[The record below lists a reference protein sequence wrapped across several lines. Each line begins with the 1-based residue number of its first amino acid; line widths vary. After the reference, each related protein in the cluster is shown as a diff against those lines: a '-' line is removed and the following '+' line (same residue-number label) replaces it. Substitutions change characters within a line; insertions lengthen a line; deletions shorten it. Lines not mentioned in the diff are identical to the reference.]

1 MGKGRKKKPASRMK
15 YEQNHPVVSARVDRQ
30 LYNTLQAIKETE
42 GLSNADLLK
51 IAAGKLEVKIREEK
65 EIWRQGYDEGQ
76 LNGFELAES
85 IFKITYPCGK
95 CKRMMEVDTEE
106 EKEAIRKF
114 MIESGWCHGD
124 CNNP

>member
-1 MGKGRKKKPASRMK
+1 MAKSKKTPSRIR
-15 YEQNHPVVSARVDRQ
+15 YEQSHPTVSFRVSKELYDR
-30 LYNTLQAIKETE
+30 LQAIKETT

-51 IAAGKLEVKIREEK
+51 IAAGKLEVKIRREDEIRQQAYEEGRLK
-65 EIWRQGYDEGQ
+65 
-76 LNGFELAES
+76 GFELAES

-114 MIESGWCHGD
+114 MIKGGWCHGD